1 MSSTDSVSQAL
12 VPVSIPSDSLG
23 SNLQGP
29 DSPQGNDFLFKFLIL
44 VLWQEVSVLKIE
56 QMKYWA
62 LLKSKICFMHL
73 LYLHC
78 TDANFFG

>member
-29 DSPQGNDFLFKFLIL
+29 DSPQGNDDFFFSLSYCIGSLAG
-44 VLWQEVSVLKIE
+44 SVG
-56 QMKYWA
+56 A
-62 LLKSKICFMHL
+62 
-73 LYLHC
+73 
-78 TDANFFG
+78 

>member
-29 DSPQGNDFLFKFLIL
+29 DSPQGNDFF
-44 VLWQEVSVLKIE
+44 VSLNYCISSLAGSVG
-56 QMKYWA
+56 A
-62 LLKSKICFMHL
+62 
-73 LYLHC
+73 
-78 TDANFFG
+78 